1 MQSGGKNKMFVSNSV
16 PILPLFQ
23 EKTEDAKKAKKEE
36 NGDAEE
42 EDEDDELG
50 EEDIEDYDLAYN
62 EDDELEGEGET
73 NLKHLN
79 HLNSGN

>member
-1 MQSGGKNKMFVSNSV
+1 MFHLSLS
-16 PILPLFQ
+16 Q

-62 EDDELEGEGET
+62 EEEDLEGEGERNYMHFIGTHLT
-73 NLKHLN
+73 NHCYI
-79 HLNSGN
+79 HR